1 MHWNGQSISI
11 NKFIVFDIIL
21 PTTIRAL
28 EVTMFECYVVFN
40 LRLVVGHWVVLTVLS
55 KFLCLAQTFYAQCAD
70 III

>member
-21 PTTIRAL
+21 PTAIRAL

-40 LRLVVGHWVVLTVLS
+40 LRLVVGHFDGLIEVSVFSKHFMHSVL
-55 KFLCLAQTFYAQCAD
+55 C